1 MSVSLWEYNS
11 VAESRRPA
19 DVTSCDSQGQC
30 LPTSMF
36 RFLLSYTWCVTELW
50 VLAAPEGAYHVTP
63 LILLGRSAE
72 AFGPAVLE
80 KKPLNAGVCMVP
92 LS

>member
-1 MSVSLWEYNS
+1 MSSHLNAQVSAHRS
-11 VAESRRPA
+11 
-19 DVTSCDSQGQC
+19 
-30 LPTSMF
+30 
-36 RFLLSYTWCVTELW
+36 TWCVTELW

-63 LILLGRSAE
+63 LTLLGRSAE
-72 AFGPAVLE
+72 AFGPAVFE